1 MRMRTMLVA
10 MLAAAVVAGVWVSSS
25 SGAGKSASTRSAKA
39 DNSIF
44 RLGTTNNFD
53 SINPFVAFNQQ
64 SYTAFTNI
72 YPTLVQYDT
81 SYRIVPDWAT
91 SWTTSKDGL
100 TWTFKVHTNGKWS
113 DGKPLTSA
121 DAAWTCNL
129 EVKYAAT
136 ITGNV
141 APFLSHVTR
150 CDAPDAG
157 TLVIHYG
164 KPVANVLAQLGQFWV
179 LPQHIW
185 EPQVGAKAK
194 NLKNYDPG
202 AHLPIVGGGSFF
214 IVKYDKKGTTI
225 MQVNPNYY
233 GPKPKL
239 KAVGV
244 TFFQNSDAMIAALKG
259 GEIDGVD
266 EVPQTVVASLKTDPK
281 FKVVVGPGEEIRN
294 LGFNS
299 NPKKPKNRELL
310 DPKVRGAIAH
320 AINRNQ
326 IVNVVFRN
334 YAKPAYSLL
343 TSISAPYLNTDL
355 APESYDP
362 ALANAMLD
370 KLGYKRGSGGVRVAN
385 GHKMSY
391 AIITPSE
398 TPGMNREFAIVKQDL
413 TKIGIA
419 VTQKSLDST
428 TAFSEITAPK
438 NQYLS
443 YDMMMWDWIG
453 YIDPDYILT
462 VVNCDQYGNRSDT
475 AYCNK
480 AYDKLYAEQGVTI
493 DPAKRKQIIW
503 QMQKILYR
511 DKPYIQLA
519 QLDLIFGYAKGWNGI
534 NPPYLNGLSKIP
546 WEQLQKS

>member
-1 MRMRTMLVA
+1 MLVA
-10 MLAAAVVAGVWVSSS
+10 MLAGAMVLGVSVSSS
-25 SGAGKSASTRSAKA
+25 SAAAAGASSHSAKA
-39 DNSIF
+39 DDSIF
-44 RLGTTNNFD
+44 RLGSTNPYD

-64 SYTAFTNI
+64 AYTAFTNV

-81 SYRIVPDWAT
+81 SYKIVPDWAT

-113 DGKPLTSA
+113 DGKPLTTA
-121 DAAWTCNL
+121 DAVWTCNL
-129 EVKYAAT
+129 EVKYAST
-136 ITGNV
+136 ITADV

-150 CDAPDAG
+150 CDAPDPS
-157 TLVIHYG
+157 TLVIHYA
-164 KPVANVLAQLGQFWV
+164 KPVANVLAQLEQFWV
-179 LPQHIW
+179 LPQHVW
-185 EPQVGAKAK
+185 EPQVGANAK

-202 AHLPIVGGGSFF
+202 AHTPIVGGGSFF
-214 IVKYDKKGTTI
+214 MVKYDKKGTSI
-225 MQVNPNYY
+225 MQANPNYY

-239 KAVGV
+239 KAFGV
-244 TFFQNSDAMIAALKG
+244 TFFQNSDSMIAALKG

-266 EVPQTVVASLKTDPK
+266 QVPQTVVDSLKKDPK
-281 FKVVVGPGEEIRN
+281 FKVVVGPGEETRD

-310 DPKVRGAIAH
+310 DPRVRGAVAH
-320 AINRNQ
+320 AIDRNQ

-343 TSISAPYLNTDL
+343 TSISAPYQNTDL

-362 ALANAMLD
+362 ALANSMLD
-370 KLGYKRGSGGVRVAN
+370 KLGYKRGAGGIRVAN

-391 AIITPSE
+391 SIVTPSE
-398 TPGMNREFAIVKQDL
+398 TPGMNREFAIVKQNL
-413 TKIGIA
+413 AAIGIA
-419 VTQKSLDST
+419 VTQKSLDAT

-438 NQYLS
+438 NQYLTF
-443 YDMMMWDWIG
+443 DMMMWDWIG

-480 AYDKLYAEQGVTI
+480 AYDKLYAEQGVAT
-493 DPAKRKQIIW
+493 DPAKRKAIIW

-511 DKPYIQLA
+511 DKPYVQLA
-519 QLDLIFGYAKGWNGI
+519 QLDEIFAYAKGWNGI

>member
-1 MRMRTMLVA
+1 MRCRA
-10 MLAAAVVAGVWVSSS
+10 MLGAVLAAVVVLGVPVSSS
-25 SGAGKSASTRSAKA
+25 LAAGAGASARTAKA
-39 DNSIF
+39 DDSIF
-44 RLGTTNNFD
+44 RLGTTDPYD
-53 SINPFVAFNQQ
+53 SINPFVAFNEE
-64 SYTAFTNI
+64 SYIAFTNI

-81 SYRIVPDWAT
+81 SYKIVPDWAT

-113 DGKPLTSA
+113 DGKPVTTA

-141 APFLSHVTR
+141 APFLSHVKR
-150 CDAPDAG
+150 CDAAAAD
-157 TLVIHYG
+157 TLVIHYE
-164 KPVANVLAQLGQFWV
+164 KPVSNVLAQLEQFWV
-179 LPQHIW
+179 LPQHVW
-185 EPQVGAKAK
+185 EPQVGANAK

-202 AHLPIVGGGSFF
+202 AHTPIVGGGSFF
-214 IVKYDKKGTTI
+214 VAKYDKKGTTI
-225 MQVNPNYY
+225 MQVNPGYY
-233 GPKPKL
+233 GPKPHI
-239 KAVGV
+239 KAFGV
-244 TFFQNSDAMIAALKG
+244 TLYQNADAMIAALKQG
-259 GEIDGVD
+259 DIDGVD
-266 EVPQTVVASLKTDPK
+266 VVPQTVVASLKSDPK
-281 FKVVVGPGEEIRN
+281 FKVVVGPGEQTRN

-320 AINRNQ
+320 AINRSQ

-343 TSISAPYLNTDL
+343 TSISAPYQNTDL
-355 APESYDP
+355 KPESYDP
-362 ALANAMLD
+362 ALANSLLD
-370 KLGYKRGSGGVRVAN
+370 KLGYKRGSGGIRVAN

-391 AIITPSE
+391 SIITPSE
-398 TPGMNREFAIVKQDL
+398 TSGMNREFQIVKQNL
-413 TKIGIA
+413 AKIGIA
-419 VTQKSLDST
+419 VTQKSLDAT

-443 YDMMMWDWIG
+443 FDMMMWDWIG

-475 AYCNK
+475 GYCNK
-480 AYDKLYAEQGVTI
+480 AYDKLYAQQSVTT
-493 DPAKRKQIIW
+493 DLAKRKQIIW
-503 QMQKILYR
+503 QMQNILYR

-519 QLDLIFGYAKGWNGI
+519 QLDLIFAFAKGWNGI

>member
-1 MRMRTMLVA
+1 MLVA
-10 MLAAAVVAGVWVSSS
+10 MLAGAMVLSASVASSWAAVARAG
-25 SGAGKSASTRSAKA
+25 ARTAKA
-39 DNSIF
+39 DDSIF
-44 RLGTTNNFD
+44 RLGTTNNYD

-64 SYTAFTNI
+64 SYTTFTNI

-81 SYRIVPDWAT
+81 TYKFVPDWAT

-129 EVKYAAT
+129 EVKYGNT
-136 ITGNV
+136 ITGNL
-141 APFLSHVTR
+141 APFLAHVTR

-164 KPVANVLAQLGQFWV
+164 KPVANVLSQLVQFWV
-179 LPQHIW
+179 LPQHVW
-185 EPQVGAKAK
+185 EPEVGPQAK

-214 IVKYDKKGTTI
+214 IAKYDKKGTTI
-225 MQVNPNYY
+225 MQANPNYY

-239 KAVGV
+239 KAFGV
-244 TFFQNSDAMIAALKG
+244 TFFQNADAMVAALKQG
-259 GEIDGVD
+259 DIDGVD
-266 EVPQTVVASLKTDPK
+266 QVPATVVASLKKDPN
-281 FKVVVGPGEEIRN
+281 FKVIVGPGEEIRN

-310 DPKVRGAIAH
+310 DPRVRAAIAH
-320 AINRNQ
+320 AIDRSQ
-326 IVNVVFRN
+326 LVNVVFRN

-343 TSISAPYLNTDL
+343 TSISAPYQNTDL

-362 ALANAMLD
+362 ALANSLLD

-391 AIITPSE
+391 AVITPSE
-398 TPGMNREFAIVKQDL
+398 TEGMNREFAIVKQDL
-413 TKIGIA
+413 AKIGIA

-428 TAFSEITAPK
+428 TAFTEITAPK
-438 NQYLS
+438 NKYLS
-443 YDMMMWDWIG
+443 FDMMMWDWIG
-453 YIDPDYILT
+453 NIDPDYILT
-462 VVNCDQYGNRSDT
+462 VVNCNQYGNRSDT
-475 AYCNK
+475 GYCNK

>member
-1 MRMRTMLVA
+1 MRSRATLVA
-10 MLAAAVVAGVWVSSS
+10 MLAGIVVLGVSVSS
-25 SGAGKSASTRSAKA
+25 SGAADRAWRAKA
-39 DNSIF
+39 DASIF
-44 RLGTTNNFD
+44 RLGTTNNYD
-53 SINPFVAFNQQ
+53 SINPFVAFNEQ

-81 SYRIVPDWAT
+81 TYKLVPDWAT

-100 TWTFKVHTNGKWS
+100 TWTFKVHTNGTWS
-113 DGKPLTSA
+113 DGKPLTA
-121 DAAWTCNL
+121 TDAAWTCNL

-157 TLVIHYG
+157 TLVIHYA
-164 KPVANVLAQLGQFWV
+164 KPVSNVLAQLEQFWV
-179 LPQHIW
+179 LPQHVW

-202 AHLPIVGGGSFF
+202 AHTPIVGGGSFF
-214 IVKYDKKGTTI
+214 IAKYDKKGTTI
-225 MQVNPNYY
+225 MQANPGFY
-233 GPKPKL
+233 GPKPHI
-239 KAVGV
+239 KAFGV
-244 TFFQNSDAMIAALKG
+244 TLYQNSDAMIAALKQG
-259 GEIDGVD
+259 DIDGVD
-266 EVPQTVVASLKTDPK
+266 EVPQTVVASLKKDPN
-281 FKVVVGPGEEIRN
+281 FKVVVGPGEEIRD

-310 DPKVRGAIAH
+310 DPRVRGAIAH
-320 AINRNQ
+320 AINRSQ

-343 TSISAPYLNTDL
+343 TSNSAPYLNTDL

-362 ALANAMLD
+362 ALANSMLD
-370 KLGYKRGSGGVRVAN
+370 KLGYKRGSNGIRVAN
-385 GHKMSY
+385 GHKMAYSM
-391 AIITPSE
+391 ITPSA
-398 TPGMNREFAIVKQDL
+398 TSGMNREFDIVKQNL
-413 TKIGIA
+413 AKIGIA
-419 VTQKSLDST
+419 VTQKSLDAT

-443 YDMMMWDWIG
+443 FDMMMWDWIG

-462 VVNCDQYGNRSDT
+462 VVNCNQYGNRSDT
-475 AYCNK
+475 GYCNK
-480 AYDKLYAEQGVTI
+480 TYDKLYAEQGVTT

-519 QLDLIFGYAKGWNGI
+519 QLDLIFAFAKGWNGI

>member
-1 MRMRTMLVA
+1 MRCRAMLVA
-10 MLAAAVVAGVWVSSS
+10 MLAVVVVLGLSVSS
-25 SGAGKSASTRSAKA
+25 SGAAGARADAGAASA

-44 RLGTTNNFD
+44 RLGTTNEYD
-53 SINPFVAFNQQ
+53 SINPFVAFNAQ

-81 SYRIVPDWAT
+81 SYKLVPDWAT

-113 DGKPLTSA
+113 DGKPLSAA

-129 EVKYAAT
+129 EVKYADT

-157 TLVIHYG
+157 TLVMHYG
-164 KPVANVLAQLGQFWV
+164 KPVSNVLAQLEQFWV
-179 LPQHIW
+179 LPQHVW

-202 AHLPIVGGGSFF
+202 AHMPIVGGGSFF
-214 IVKYDKKGTTI
+214 IAKYDKKGTTI
-225 MQVNPNYY
+225 MQANPNYY
-233 GPKPKL
+233 GPKPKI
-239 KAVGV
+239 KAFGV
-244 TFFQNSDAMIAALKG
+244 TLYQNSDAMIAALKQG
-259 GEIDGVD
+259 DIDGVD
-266 EVPQTVVASLKTDPK
+266 EVPPTVVVSLKADPK
-281 FKVVVGPGEEIRN
+281 FKVVVGPGEETRN

-310 DPKVRGAIAH
+310 DLKVRGAIAH
-320 AINRNQ
+320 AIDRNQ

-343 TSISAPYLNTDL
+343 TSISAPYQNTDL
-355 APESYDP
+355 APETYDP
-362 ALANAMLD
+362 ALANSMLD
-370 KLGYKRGSGGVRVAN
+370 KLGYKRGSGGIRVAN
-385 GHKMSY
+385 GHAMSY
-391 AIITPSE
+391 SIITPSS
-398 TPGMNREFAIVKQDL
+398 TAGMNREFAIVKQNL
-413 TKIGIA
+413 AKIGIA
-419 VTQKSLDST
+419 VTQRSLDST

-443 YDMMMWDWIG
+443 FDMMMWDWIG
-453 YIDPDYILT
+453 YIDPDYMLT
-462 VVNCDQYGNRSDT
+462 VVNCNQYGNRSDT
-475 AYCNK
+475 GYCNK
-480 AYDKLYAEQGVTI
+480 AYDKLYAEQGVTM
-493 DPAKRKQIIW
+493 DPAKRKQIVW

-519 QLDLIFGYAKGWNGI
+519 QLDLIFAYAKGWNGI

>member
-1 MRMRTMLVA
+1 MRCRAMLVA
-10 MLAAAVVAGVWVSSS
+10 ILAAVVVLGVPASSS
-25 SGAGKSASTRSAKA
+25 LASKA
-39 DNSIF
+39 DDSIF

-53 SINPFVAFNQQ
+53 SINPFVAFNVQ
-64 SYTAFTNI
+64 SYTAFTNT

-81 SYRIVPDWAT
+81 SYKIVPDWAT

-100 TWTFKVHTNGKWS
+100 TWTFKLHTNGKWS
-113 DGKPLTSA
+113 DGKPLTAA

-129 EVKYAAT
+129 EVKYANT
-136 ITGNV
+136 ITGNL

-164 KPVANVLAQLGQFWV
+164 KAAANVLSQLVQFFV
-179 LPQHIW
+179 LPQHVW
-185 EPQVGAKAK
+185 EPQVGANAK

-202 AHLPIVGGGSFF
+202 AHTPIVGGGSFY

-225 MQVNPNYY
+225 MQANPNYY

-239 KAVGV
+239 KAFGV
-244 TFFQNSDAMIAALKG
+244 TFFQNSDSMIAALKG

-266 EVPQTVVASLKTDPK
+266 EVPQTVVASLKQDPN
-281 FKVVVGPGEEIRN
+281 FKIIVGPGEETRN

-310 DPKVRGAIAH
+310 EPKVRGAIAH
-320 AINRNQ
+320 AINREQ

-334 YAKPAYSLL
+334 YAKPAYSLV
-343 TSISAPYLNTDL
+343 TPISAPYQNTDL
-355 APESYDP
+355 APEAYDP
-362 ALANAMLD
+362 ALANSMLD
-370 KLGYKRGSGGVRVAN
+370 KLGFKRGGGGVRVAN

-391 AIITPSE
+391 SIITPSE
-398 TPGMNREFAIVKQDL
+398 TPGMNREFSIVKQDL
-413 TKIGIA
+413 AKIGIA

-443 YDMMMWDWIG
+443 FDMMMWDWIG
-453 YIDPDYILT
+453 NIDPDYILT
-462 VVNCDQYGNRSDT
+462 VVNCNQYGNRSDT
-475 AYCNK
+475 GYCNK
-480 AYDKLYAEQGVTI
+480 AYDKLYAEQGVTL
-493 DPAKRKQIIW
+493 DPAKRKQIVW

-519 QLDLIFGYAKGWNGI
+519 TLDLIFAFAKGWNGI
-534 NPPYLNGLSKIP
+534 DPPYLNGFSKIP
-546 WEQLQKS
+546 WEQLQRS

>member
-1 MRMRTMLVA
+1 M
-10 MLAAAVVAGVWVSSS
+10 
-25 SGAGKSASTRSAKA
+25 
-39 DNSIF
+39 
-44 RLGTTNNFD
+44 
-53 SINPFVAFNQQ
+53 
-64 SYTAFTNI
+64 
-72 YPTLVQYDT
+72 
-81 SYRIVPDWAT
+81 
-91 SWTTSKDGL
+91 
-100 TWTFKVHTNGKWS
+100 
-113 DGKPLTSA
+113 
-121 DAAWTCNL
+121 
-129 EVKYAAT
+129 
-136 ITGNV
+136 
-141 APFLSHVTR
+141 
-150 CDAPDAG
+150 
-157 TLVIHYG
+157 
-164 KPVANVLAQLGQFWV
+164 
-179 LPQHIW
+179 
-185 EPQVGAKAK
+185 
-194 NLKNYDPG
+194 
-202 AHLPIVGGGSFF
+202 
-214 IVKYDKKGTTI
+214 
-225 MQVNPNYY
+225 
-233 GPKPKL
+233 
-239 KAVGV
+239 
-244 TFFQNSDAMIAALKG
+244 
-259 GEIDGVD
+259 
-266 EVPQTVVASLKTDPK
+266 VASLKKDPK

-398 TPGMNREFAIVKQDL
+398 TPGMNREFDIVKQDL
-413 TKIGIA
+413 AKIGIA
-419 VTQKSLDST
+419 VTQKALDAT

-475 AYCNK
+475 GYCNK

-519 QLDLIFGYAKGWNGI
+519 QLDLIFGFAKGWNGI

-546 WEQLQKS
+546 WEQLQKSRRLDRARRRRLRRKARALRGRHDVRGDHPELRDLPRRAGRRDDHDALPRVHAGGAPAGAVELGLDKSKWQQYVLYLGHLAHGDMGRSFQNRQPVFDQLWTPLLNTLPMILLGTVFSILLGVLTGVVAAWRRGTFADTASVWTGLAFYSLPTQWLGLMLILYLAGPTDCRLGHLRPVPGLPERGLWPELTSTGSSTWCCPRSRWGSSCTASTR

>member
-1 MRMRTMLVA
+1 
-10 MLAAAVVAGVWVSSS
+10 MLAAVLAGFVVFGVSVSSG
-25 SGAGKSASTRSAKA
+25 GAAEKARGSRAAKA
-39 DNSIF
+39 DASIF
-44 RLGTTNNFD
+44 RLGTANNYD
-53 SINPFVAFNQQ
+53 SINPFVAFNEQ

-81 SYRIVPDWAT
+81 TYKLVPDWAT

-113 DGKPLTSA
+113 DGTPLTAS
-121 DAAWTCNL
+121 DAVWTCNL

-150 CDAPDAG
+150 CDTPDAG
-157 TLVIHYG
+157 TLVIHYA
-164 KPVANVLAQLGQFWV
+164 KPVSNVLAQLEQFWV
-179 LPQHIW
+179 LPQHVW

-202 AHLPIVGGGSFF
+202 AHTPIVGGGSFF
-214 IVKYDKKGTTI
+214 IAKYDKKGTTI
-225 MQVNPNYY
+225 MQANPGFY
-233 GPKPKL
+233 GPKPHI
-239 KAVGV
+239 KAFGV
-244 TFFQNSDAMIAALKG
+244 TLYQNSDAMIAALKQG
-259 GEIDGVD
+259 DIDGVD
-266 EVPQTVVASLKTDPK
+266 EVPQTVVASLKKDPS
-281 FKVVVGPGEEIRN
+281 FKVVVGPGEEVRD

-310 DPKVRGAIAH
+310 DPLVRGAIAH
-320 AINRNQ
+320 AINRSQ

-343 TSISAPYLNTDL
+343 TSNSAPYLDTDL

-362 ALANAMLD
+362 GLANSMLD
-370 KLGYKRGSGGVRVAN
+370 KLGYKRGSDGTRVAN
-385 GHKMSY
+385 GHKMAYSM
-391 AIITPSE
+391 ITPSE
-398 TPGMNREFAIVKQDL
+398 TAGMNREFDIVKQNL
-413 TKIGIA
+413 AKIGIA
-419 VTQKSLDST
+419 VTQKSLDAT

-438 NQYLS
+438 NQYLNF
-443 YDMMMWDWIG
+443 DMMMWDWIG

-462 VVNCDQYGNRSDT
+462 VVNCNQYGNRSDT

-480 AYDKLYAEQGVTI
+480 AYDKLYAEQGVTT

-503 QMQKILYR
+503 LMQKILYR

-519 QLDLIFGYAKGWNGI
+519 QLDLIFAFAKGWNGI